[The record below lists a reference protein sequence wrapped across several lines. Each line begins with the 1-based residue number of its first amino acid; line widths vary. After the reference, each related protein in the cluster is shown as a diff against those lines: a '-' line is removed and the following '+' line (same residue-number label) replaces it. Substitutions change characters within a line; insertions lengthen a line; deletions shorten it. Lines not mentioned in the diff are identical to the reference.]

1 MAAMD
6 FSFRRTD
13 RGTSVFWH
21 ILLMGGGVFCLLAL
35 VLFLADAGGEEVPHD
50 ESAEIIVNE
59 GEEVVVGAGNSQAA
73 SNETDATV
81 MSDEVTTGGPQPE
94 GDVPAEDVEVEV
106 APGTPEGGETVAA
119 EDETPVDA
127 NGVPQTGSQDAAS
140 IDEGIEGQGGGV
152 EADQEEVVVDP
163 DGTTAP
169 TVPTPSGP
177 EGSDDSALTQD

>member
-6 FSFRRTD
+6 FSFRRAD

-21 ILLMGGGVFCLLAL
+21 ILLMGVGVFCLLAL
-35 VLFLADAGGEEVPHD
+35 VLFLADAGGEEIPHD
-50 ESAEIIVNE
+50 DGAEIIVNE

-81 MSDEVTTGGPQPE
+81 MSDEVTTGGPLPE

-106 APGTPEGGETVAA
+106 APATPEGGAPVTDGEA
-119 EDETPVDA
+119 TPVD
-127 NGVPQTGSQDAAS
+127 GTGTPETGTQDAAS
-140 IDEGIEGQGGGV
+140 IDEGIEDEGGGV
-152 EADQEEVVVDP
+152 NDDQSNVVVDP

-169 TVPTPSGP
+169 TVPTASGP